1 MKLDDGTRT
10 PKILGYLGL
19 IPFIVPASLMYLD
32 DQHHFLF
39 WGYVLMSYGALILTF
54 VGALQWAFAMTLSD
68 LSMRQRKWM
77 YGWSVVPS
85 LVAWGAML
93 MSPMVAFLLI
103 AIFMAFALWMDAQL
117 GRLVSLPNWYLPL
130 RIRLTIVAILSLTG
144 ALFLNF
150 S

>member
-68 LSMRQRKWM
+68 LSIRQRKWM

-93 MSPMVAFLLI
+93 MSPMVAFFLI
-103 AIFMAFALWMDAQL
+103 AIFMALALWMDAQL
-117 GRLVSLPNWYLPL
+117 GRLVSLPNWNLPL

-150 S
+150 R

>member
-19 IPFIVPASLMYLD
+19 IPFIVPASLMYFD
-32 DQHHFLF
+32 DQHHFVF

-150 S
+150 R

>member
-19 IPFIVPASLMYLD
+19 IPFIVPASLMYFD
-32 DQHHFLF
+32 DQHHFAF

-130 RIRLTIVAILSLTG
+130 RIRLTTVAILSLTG

-150 S
+150 R

>member
-19 IPFIVPASLMYLD
+19 IPFIVPASLMYFD
-32 DQHHFLF
+32 EQHHFVF
-39 WGYVLMSYGALILTF
+39 WGYVLMSSGALILTF

-68 LSMRQRKWM
+68 LLMRQRKWM

-85 LVAWGAML
+85 LVAWAAML
-93 MSPMVAFLLI
+93 MSPMVAFFLI

-117 GRLVSLPNWYLPL
+117 SRLVSLPNWYLPL

-150 S
+150 R

>member
-19 IPFIVPASLMYLD
+19 IPFIVPASLMYFD
-32 DQHHFLF
+32 EQHHFVF

-150 S
+150 R